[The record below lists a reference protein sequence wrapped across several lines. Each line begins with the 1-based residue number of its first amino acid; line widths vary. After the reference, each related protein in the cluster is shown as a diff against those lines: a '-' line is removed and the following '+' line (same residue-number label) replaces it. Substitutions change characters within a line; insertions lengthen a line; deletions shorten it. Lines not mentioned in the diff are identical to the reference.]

1 MQKQTIVKK
10 TIFLMI
16 TAAISRG
23 IAFFREIL
31 MLKYLGVGANS
42 DAFYAAFA
50 LPNRLRRLFAE
61 GALSSVLIPEL
72 VRAKKEKGDQEV
84 SRLTTAAFFCISL
97 FLVGL
102 CLLIFSFPMATF
114 KLLKVQFPQH
124 TLDLAAT
131 YLRILISF
139 ILFISSASIFAASLQ
154 SAQRF
159 FIPAIAPA
167 VLNVMYVAFLCG
179 GLYYGLS
186 IYAFCYAL
194 IIASAINLLMHIAAF
209 FYAGY
214 SFALPT
220 KSTWK
225 HFKKVMFNFIPCI
238 ASHGCSEINFFID
251 QSCASSLAVGS
262 YSLLRYAGQF
272 VNIPQS
278 MLIGSFTTVVFPFFS
293 KLKLESHQ
301 EMKKQYVEAAKFVCW
316 LTLPIS
322 LLMMLF
328 SQKFFQTLFLSDHFT
343 IEHVM
348 HTGQALNMYLI
359 GLLPM
364 AFTRLLL
371 NICYIYGFTIVPM
384 MISLST
390 LVGDYYLNEYFKQ
403 FYGIAGIALATS
415 IMNFVR
421 LALYLVLIEY
431 KIKLHM
437 DYKELFSFLARY
449 IAQVGICAMP
459 FLWIYT
465 IYYGFLE
472 QAAFDISLGFMHLN
486 AAFFIDGLGLWFWV
500 GPLVLGYLLMIYFT
514 RSWFNI
520 KVIYIS

>member
-1 MQKQTIVKK
+1 MQKQAIVKK

-31 MLKYLGVGANS
+31 MLKYLGVGASS
-42 DAFYAAFA
+42 DAFWAAFA

-72 VRAKKEKGDQEV
+72 VKAKKEQGDQEL
-84 SRLTTAAFFCISL
+84 SRLTTTAFLCLSL
-97 FLVGL
+97 FLAGL
-102 CLLIFSFPMATF
+102 CLLIFCFPMATF
-114 KLLKVQFPQH
+114 RILKVQFPEE
-124 TLDLAAT
+124 TLHLAAT

-154 SAQRF
+154 SVQRF
-159 FIPAIAPA
+159 FIPAISPA
-167 VLNVMYVAFLCG
+167 VLNVMYVAFLLA
-179 GLYYGLS
+179 GLYFGLS

-194 IIASAINLLMHIAAF
+194 IAASVLNLLMHIGAF
-209 FYAGY
+209 FYEGY
-214 SFALPT
+214 SFSLPT
-220 KSTWK
+220 KTTWY

-278 MLIGSFTTVVFPFFS
+278 MLIGSFTTVVFPYFS

-301 EMKKQYVEAAKFVCW
+301 AMEKQYVEAAKFVCW
-316 LTLPIS
+316 LVLPVS

-328 SQKFFQTLFLSDHFT
+328 SQKFFQTLFLSERFT
-343 IEHVM
+343 MEYVVN
-348 HTGQALNMYLI
+348 TGQALNMYLL
-359 GLLPM
+359 GLLAM
-364 AFTRLLL
+364 AFARLLL
-371 NICYIYGFTIVPM
+371 NICYIYGYTIVPM
-384 MISLST
+384 IISLST

-421 LALYLVLIEY
+421 LGLYLILIEY

-437 DYKELFSFLARY
+437 NYKELVSFLVRY
-449 IAQVGICAMP
+449 IVQVVLCGLP
-459 FLWIYT
+459 FFWAYKIF
-465 IYYGFLE
+465 YGFLE
-472 QAAFDISLGFMHLN
+472 RAAFEFSLGFVQIKP
-486 AAFFIDGLGLWFWV
+486 AFFTDSLGLWFWV
-500 GPLVLGYLLMIYFT
+500 GPIVCSYLLVLYFT
-514 RSWFNI
+514 RSWFGI
-520 KVIYIS
+520 KVSYIS

>member
-1 MQKQTIVKK
+1 MQKQAIVKK

-16 TAAISRG
+16 AAAISRG

-31 MLKYLGVGANS
+31 MLKYLGVGASS
-42 DAFYAAFA
+42 DAFWAAFA

-72 VRAKKEKGDQEV
+72 VKAKKEHGDQEV
-84 SRLTTAAFFCISL
+84 SRLSTTAFLCISL
-97 FLVGL
+97 FLTLL
-102 CLLIFSFPMATF
+102 CVLIFSFPMITF
-114 KLLKVQFPQH
+114 KILQVQFPQE
-124 TLDLAAT
+124 TLDLAAI

-154 SAQRF
+154 SVGRF
-159 FIPAIAPA
+159 FIPAISPA
-167 VLNVMYVAFLCG
+167 VLNVMYVAFLVA
-179 GLYYGLS
+179 GLYCGLS

-194 IIASAINLLMHIAAF
+194 IVASILNLLMHIIAF

-214 SFALPT
+214 GFALPIKT
-220 KSTWK
+220 TWY

-278 MLIGSFTTVVFPFFS
+278 MLIGSFTTVVFPYFS
-293 KLKLESHQ
+293 KLKLESHHAM
-301 EMKKQYVEAAKFVCW
+301 ERQYVEAAKFVCW
-316 LTLPIS
+316 LVLPIS
-322 LLMMLF
+322 ALMILL
-328 SQKFFQTLFLSDHFT
+328 SQKFFQTLFLSEHFT
-343 IEHVM
+343 MEHVI
-348 HTGQALNMYLI
+348 HTGQALNMYLL
-359 GLLPM
+359 GLLAM

-384 MISLST
+384 IISLST
-390 LVGDYYLNEYFKQ
+390 LVGDYYLNEYFKPH
-403 FYGIAGIALATS
+403 YGIAGIALATS

-421 LALYLVLIEY
+421 LALYLILIEY

-437 DYKELFSFLARY
+437 DYKELFSFLVRY
-449 IAQVGICAMP
+449 ALQVVLCGVP
-459 FLWIYT
+459 FFWAYTAIYR
-465 IYYGFLE
+465 FLQ
-472 QAAFDISLGFMHLN
+472 QAIFDISLRFVHLN

-500 GPLVLGYLLMIYFT
+500 GPIVCSYLLVLYFT
-514 RSWFNI
+514 RSWFGI
-520 KVIYIS
+520 KVSYVS

>member
-1 MQKQTIVKK
+1 MQKQAIVKK
-10 TIFLMI
+10 TIFLII

-42 DAFYAAFA
+42 DAFHAAFA

-61 GALSSVLIPEL
+61 GALASVLIPEL
-72 VRAKKEKGDQEV
+72 VKAKKEQGDQEV

-97 FLVGL
+97 FLAGL
-102 CLLIFSFPMATF
+102 CLLVFSFPMATF
-114 KLLKVQFPQH
+114 KLLKVQFQQE

-131 YLRILISF
+131 YLRVLISF

-167 VLNVMYVAFLCG
+167 VLNVMYVSFLVA

-194 IIASAINLLMHIAAF
+194 IIASAINLLMHIIAF
-209 FYAGY
+209 FNVGY
-214 SFALPT
+214 VFSFPT

-225 HFKKVMFNFIPCI
+225 HFKKVIFNFIPCI

-251 QSCASSLAVGS
+251 QSCASSLVVGS

-278 MLIGSFTTVVFPFFS
+278 MLIGSFTTVVFPYFS

-301 EMKKQYVEAAKFVCW
+301 AMENQYAEAAKFVCW

-328 SQKFFQTLFLSDHFT
+328 SQKFFQTLFLSERFT
-343 IEHVM
+343 IEHVLY
-348 HTGQALNMYLI
+348 TGQALNMYLI

-384 MISLST
+384 IISLST
-390 LVGDYYLNEYFKQ
+390 LVGDYYLNEYFKS

-421 LALYLVLIEY
+421 LALYLILIEY

-437 DYKELFSFLARY
+437 NYKELCSFLVRY
-449 IAQVGICAMP
+449 ALQVAFCSVP
-459 FLWIYT
+459 F
-465 IYYGFLE
+465 FLMYKTLYASF
-472 QAAFDISLGFMHLN
+472 QQTAFEVSLGFIHFN
-486 AAFFIDGLGLWFWV
+486 GAFFIDGLGLWFWV
-500 GPLVLGYLLMIYFT
+500 GPLVCGYLLTLYFT
-514 RSWFNI
+514 RSFFAI
-520 KVIYIS
+520 KIMYIS